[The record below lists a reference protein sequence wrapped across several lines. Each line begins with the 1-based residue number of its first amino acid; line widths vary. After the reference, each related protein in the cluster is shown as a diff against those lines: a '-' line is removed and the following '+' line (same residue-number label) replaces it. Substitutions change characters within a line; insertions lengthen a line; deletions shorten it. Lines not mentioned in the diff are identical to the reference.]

1 MIKKGRISLSILL
14 STFYTIAAFL
24 FFGIFILILLFASNN
39 MFQKLNEGQLGAYF
53 YQQKEIIQTNEGVI
67 KDHPYNCFFNHEYIK
82 NKNGVY
88 IKNDKFDNW
97 IDKVSR
103 VDETKNLSN
112 VLNYIVKNIDKIIND
127 NLKGQKDENT
137 KLVSKTLK
145 YHENKKTYT
154 ILFDIIQKNK
164 DRKNIQIIGAFTDE
178 EFIKENKKKTVLFF
192 LIGLIIILV
201 LINIF
206 NYLIIYFLIAK
217 RLNKLSDD
225 VINLPKHNYQKP
237 VTIIGKDEITNLCK
251 NVDKLRS
258 ELFLSEI
265 AKRDMLQNMSHDI
278 KNPIGI
284 IKSYAEAI
292 YDGVADIESINVI
305 LEKAD
310 ELSKRIAKLINYIKA
325 EYLEEKSKS
334 YKEFLIKPIIENLV
348 SDNKFRFSGDIICN
362 LDNSKYFGDT
372 EKFSIAIQN
381 ILENS
386 LRYAKNKI
394 EINLNKKRL
403 TIYNDGPTID
413 PEFIDSMFTLYQ
425 KSNDGSFGIGL
436 SITKVTLLKFGLDIS
451 AKNLENGVVFTIF
464 PI

>member
-24 FFGIFILILLFASNN
+24 FFGIFILILTFASNN
-39 MFQKLNEGQLGAYF
+39 MFQKLNEGQLSAYF
-53 YQQKEIIQTNEGVI
+53 YQQKEIIQSNEGVI

-82 NKNGVY
+82 NKNNTY
-88 IKNDKFDNW
+88 IKNDKFSNW

-103 VDETKNLSN
+103 VDENKNLSK
-112 VLNYIVKNIDKIIND
+112 VLNYIVKNIDNIIYKSLIKNT
-127 NLKGQKDENT
+127 DETT
-137 KLVSKTLK
+137 KVFSKTIK
-145 YHENKKTYT
+145 YRDKEKNYT
-154 ILFDIIQKNK
+154 ILLDIVQKDK
-164 DRKNIQIIGAFTDE
+164 DMKKVQVLGAFTDE
-178 EFIKENKKKTVLFF
+178 EFVKENKKLTIVFF
-192 LIGLIIILV
+192 LVGLIVIFV

-206 NYLIIYFLIAK
+206 NYLIIYFLISK
-217 RLNKLSDD
+217 RLNRLSDD
-225 VINLPKHNYQKP
+225 VLNLPKHNYQKP
-237 VTIIGKDEITNLCK
+237 IAIMGKDEITNLCK
-251 NVDKLRS
+251 NVDKLRQ

-292 YDGVADIESINVI
+292 YDGVADIESINII
-305 LEKAD
+305 LEKSD
-310 ELSKRIAKLINYIKA
+310 ELSKRITKLINYIKA

-334 YKEFLIKPIIENLV
+334 YKEFLIKPIIEGLV
-348 SDNKFRFSGDIICN
+348 SDNKFRFSGEILYN
-362 LDNSKYFGDT
+362 LDNSKYFGDS

-386 LRYAKNKI
+386 IRYAKNKI

-403 TIYNDGPTID
+403 TIYNDGPNID
-413 PEFIDSMFTLYQ
+413 PDFIGSMFTIYQ
-425 KSNDGSFGIGL
+425 KSNDGNFGIGL
-436 SITKVTLLKFGLDIS
+436 SITKVTLLKFGLNI
-451 AKNLENGVVFTIF
+451 KVENLDNGVIFTIY

>member
-103 VDETKNLSN
+103 ADETKNLSN

-127 NLKGQKDENT
+127 NLKGQKDEST

-145 YHENKKTYT
+145 YHENEKTYT
-154 ILFDIIQKNK
+154 MLFDIIQKNK
-164 DRKNIQIIGAFTDE
+164 DRKNIQVIGAFTDE

-334 YKEFLIKPIIENLV
+334 YKDFLIKPIIENLV

-362 LDNSKYFGDT
+362 LDNSKYFGDA

-403 TIYNDGPTID
+403 TIYNDGPAID

-451 AKNLENGVVFTIF
+451 AKNLENGVIFTIY